1 MDRAARSRSIVGVV
15 ALALAASSL
24 QITAARSPNPD
35 AVAAME
41 MFLARPA
48 GAHPYRASRRLE
60 ASGSGQR
67 GWMDVETD
75 FTIASGLQYR
85 VTAEGGS
92 GYIRSRILRSLLE
105 EEQRIIA
112 HGEKSRVAI
121 SRANYQLVPEGLN
134 DEGLAIVSIRP
145 LRKDRSLINGR
156 MFLMTLSGDLVRVEG
171 RLAKN
176 PSFWLTRV
184 NLVRSYRTID
194 GVVMPVSLESTGKLR
209 LLGSSSL
216 RMTYRYSHI
225 DDQPISDAE

>member
-1 MDRAARSRSIVGVV
+1 MVRAARGSLLGVVVLSLTASSLQTTAARSR
-15 ALALAASSL
+15 
-24 QITAARSPNPD
+24 NPD
-35 AVAAME
+35 ASTALE

-48 GAHPYRASRRLE
+48 GAHPYRASRSLE

-75 FTIASGLQYR
+75 FAVASGLRYE

-112 HGEKSRVAI
+112 QGEESRVAI
-121 SRANYQLVPEGLN
+121 SRANYEFGPEGVN
-134 DEGLAIVSIRP
+134 EEGLAIVSIRP
-145 LRKDRSLINGR
+145 LRKDRSLISGR
-156 MFLMTLSGDLVRVEG
+156 MFLTAVTGDLVRVEG
-171 RLAKN
+171 RLARN

-184 NLVRSYRTID
+184 TLVRSYQPIE
-194 GVVMPVSLESTGKLR
+194 GVVMPVSLETIGRLR

-225 DDQPISDAE
+225 DDRPVSDAD